1 MQLSHIITK
10 GISKGVVN
18 NKVVHST
25 KNKDYIHTQVDYK

>member
-10 GISKGVVN
+10 DISKGVVN

-25 KNKDYIHTQVDYK
+25 KNKDYNYRQVGYK